1 MSHSPDCVV
10 ASFAAIDAIDV
21 LPNATWS
28 RPFSWSIKFVLL
40 SVDKVVGDLSAAVW
54 VYDLISVSLMV
65 SVKKLF
71 PNVEPLLH
79 VFVLF

>member
-10 ASFAAIDAIDV
+10 ASLAAIDAIDV

-28 RPFSWSIKFVLL
+28 RPFSWSFKFFLL

-54 VYDLISVSLMV
+54 VYDHIRYSLMV
-65 SVKKLF
+65 NVKKIF
-71 PNVEPLLH
+71 SKVEQIH